1 MLVPAVLVAGG
12 ACAPIPTPEGKSPL
26 GRAQMSRDSCVLD
39 IFFVR
44 FPLADDDANGPLWN
58 EIDEQRLP
66 GELRRQLAQNGF
78 RVGLVGGQMPIRLAQ
93 MLELTDKTI
102 ITGQCQEVR
111 LSEMESAP
119 PVVRHHLQLP
129 PGRRRQIVASGVYD
143 KLSVL
148 WPTPDG
154 VCGESFAEAQGVL
167 AVEAFPEADGR
178 VRLEFVPE
186 VHYGQFAPRIAG
198 HQQAFRIKASRS
210 QRAFDDMAFS
220 LALTPGDMLVVSS
233 FPDRPGSL
241 GHRFF
246 THLCEG
252 RQEQKL
258 LVIRLSQT
266 QHDDL
271 FSPPDVPPA
280 NHDND
285 RSLAFS
291 DGLTPRAPSSPA
303 RSSPR

>member
-1 MLVPAVLVAGG
+1 MLVPAVLLAGS

-26 GRAQMSRDSCVLD
+26 GRARMSPDSCVLD
-39 IFFVR
+39 VFFVR
-44 FPLADDDANGPLWN
+44 FPLGDDDANGPLWN
-58 EIDEQRLP
+58 EIDEQRVP

-93 MLELTDKTI
+93 MLELTDKTA
-102 ITGQCQEVR
+102 TAGQCQQVR

-129 PGRRRQIVASGVYD
+129 PGRRREIVASGMYD
-143 KLSVL
+143 RLSVL
-148 WPTPDG
+148 RSTPDG
-154 VCGESFAEAQGVL
+154 VCGESFSEAQGVL
-167 AVEAFPEADGR
+167 AVEAFPQSDGR

-186 VHYGQFAPRIAG
+186 VHYGQYAPRIAG
-198 HQQAFRIKASRS
+198 HQQAFRIETSRL
-210 QRAFDDMAFS
+210 QRAFDEMAFS
-220 LALTPGDMLVVSS
+220 LALTPGEMLVVSGVPS
-233 FPDRPGSL
+233 RPGSL

-246 THLCEG
+246 THVCAG

-271 FSPPDVPPA
+271 FSPPDVPPS
-280 NHDND
+280 NN
-285 RSLAFS
+285 RSLALS
-291 DGLTPRAPSSPA
+291 D
-303 RSSPR
+303 